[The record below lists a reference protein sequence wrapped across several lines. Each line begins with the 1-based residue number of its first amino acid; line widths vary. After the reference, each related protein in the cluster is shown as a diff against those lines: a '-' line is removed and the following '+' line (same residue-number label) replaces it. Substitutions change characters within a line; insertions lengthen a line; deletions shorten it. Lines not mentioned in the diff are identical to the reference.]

1 MAHVRRGR
9 AQATAGRAGG
19 RGGALGGGVRSA
31 ALGDVGLARRGPGRD
46 GGRYEFSA
54 NFSDLMDN
62 FTGYEK

>member
-9 AQATAGRAGG
+9 AQVTAGRAGG

-46 GGRYEFSA
+46 GTLGVLCKFFRF
-54 NFSDLMDN
+54 N
-62 FTGYEK
+62 G

>member
-1 MAHVRRGR
+1 MAGPGRRVVHVRRGR

-46 GGRYEFSA
+46 GGR
-54 NFSDLMDN
+54 
-62 FTGYEK
+62 